1 MLSIQRTAF
10 VLVCVATAILALK
23 GIFARLALDTGLSVA
38 AVLFL
43 RALFAVP
50 LFWAVLRWR
59 QMKTKGE
66 DTGTKVNAPV
76 ERRDIWLAL
85 ACGNL
90 FTIATV
96 LDIYVLSFMDVGVSR
111 AILFTFPLF
120 VQLLGMLHER
130 RRPQQRE
137 IVTFVTAYAGLML
150 MLGILD
156 GGELRVPLV
165 GALCVLC
172 SAASYGAYLYY
183 GRNIALRLGSNRF
196 TLLSNSSTLLV
207 FVLIAPFVV
216 AEADFQMT
224 LQGLGWIACLVVFST
239 VIPFLLLF
247 EGMRNIE
254 AAQATLISLA
264 SPVISLSL
272 AAYLFGERVTGL
284 QMLGFV
290 LVLLGVSF
298 LKLPNPFLKKPKAD

>member
-1 MLSIQRTAF
+1 MLS
-10 VLVCVATAILALK
+10 LK
-23 GIFARLALDTGLSVA
+23 GIFARLALDAELTVA

-43 RALFAVP
+43 RALLAAP

-59 QMKTKGE
+59 QRRARNSDNNTQANIQS
-66 DTGTKVNAPV
+66 GTQANTQVNAKV
-76 ERRDIWLAL
+76 DRKDIWLAL

-90 FTIATV
+90 FTLATV

-130 RRPQQRE
+130 RPPQMRE
-137 IVTFVTAYAGLML
+137 IITFVTAYAGLML
-150 MLGILD
+150 MLGVLD
-156 GGELRVPLV
+156 GGELRVPLY

-207 FVLIAPFVV
+207 FVLMAPFFVT
-216 AEADFQMT
+216 EADYQ
-224 LQGLGWIACLVVFST
+224 LSWQGMGWIVCLVVIST

-272 AAYLFGERVTGL
+272 AAYLFAERVTGL

-290 LVLLGVSF
+290 LVLLGVSC
-298 LKLPNPFLKKPKAD
+298 LKLPNPFLRKPKPD